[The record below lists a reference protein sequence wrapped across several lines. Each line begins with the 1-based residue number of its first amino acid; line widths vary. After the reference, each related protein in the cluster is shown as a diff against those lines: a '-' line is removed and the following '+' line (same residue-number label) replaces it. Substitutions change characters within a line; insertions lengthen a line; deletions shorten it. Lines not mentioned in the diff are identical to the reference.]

1 MGAIEEG
8 RLIFWILQGVSRDLV
23 VRDPAWLPTHLPK
36 LREFWDE
43 VETHRENH
51 TKPDKPGVLKLEL

>member
-1 MGAIEEG
+1 MGAIDEG

-23 VRDPAWLPTHLPK
+23 VRDPAWLSNHLPE
-36 LREFWDE
+36 LRKFWEE
-43 VETHRENH
+43 VEQHRENN